1 MEHKERTYF
10 TENEYDDV
18 KGFTVLKTQDGEY
31 HIAEKW
37 LASDASEADS
47 EGEASSPPEN
57 EEDVWLDY
65 WIPESDLLSRVEEGL
80 CEPKGTLTDEQYAA
94 VCENVGWYTDEQEG
108 EPVAA

>member
-1 MEHKERTYF
+1 MEHNERTYF

-18 KGFTVLKTQDGEY
+18 KGFTVLKTQEGEY

-37 LASDASEADS
+37 LKS
-47 EGEASSPPEN
+47 GE

-65 WIPESDLLSRVEEGL
+65 WIPEADLLARVDDGL

-94 VCENVGWYTDEQEG
+94 VCEQVGWYTDEE
-108 EPVAA
+108 EAEAVAA

>member
-37 LASDASEADS
+37 LKS
-47 EGEASSPPEN
+47 GEQ
-57 EEDVWLDY
+57 EDVWLDY
-65 WIPESDLLSRVEEGL
+65 WIPESDLLSRVDEGL